1 MSYLILIRHG
11 QSRWN
16 LTNKFTGWVDVPL
29 SRLGVKEAILN
40 AKELRQLKID
50 VAYTSELS
58 RAQETLLIILSGQN
72 RTGIFLHRGKKDG
85 DHDRYATKLDKNE
98 IPIYSSPI
106 LNERYYGRLQGM
118 DKAQVREK
126 YGEKKV
132 MEWRRSYKGRPPGGE
147 SLQDVYGKVIPY
159 FHREIQPWL
168 EKNKNVIIS
177 SHGNTLRAIIKHL
190 ENISDHDISH
200 LEISN
205 SQPIVYRFS
214 GGKIQRAKGELSFE
228 RKVYWR
234 APKRARL
241 KQGRL
246 KF

>member
-29 SRLGVKEAILN
+29 SRLGVREAILN
-40 AKELRQLKID
+40 AKELKKIKID
-50 VAYTSELS
+50 VAFTSELS
-58 RAQETLLIILSGQN
+58 RAQETLLIILSSQD
-72 RTGIFLHRGKKDG
+72 RTGIFLHESKKNG
-85 DHDRYATKLDKNE
+85 SHNRYATRMNKDE
-98 IPIYSSPI
+98 IPIYSTPI

-118 DKAQVREK
+118 NKAQAKIK

-132 MEWRRSYKGRPPGGE
+132 LTWRRSFTGRPPGGE
-147 SLQDVYGKVIPY
+147 SLADVYRKVIPY
-159 FHREIQPWL
+159 FHHEITPWIRS
-168 EKNKNVIIS
+168 KNNVVVS

-190 ENISDHDISH
+190 ENISDADIAH
-200 LEISN
+200 LELSN
-205 SQPIVYRFS
+205 SQPIIYRFS
-214 GGKIQRAKGELSFE
+214 KGKFERAKGELSFA

-234 APKRARL
+234 APSRQHL
-241 KQGRL
+241 KQGRI